1 MSKAFLHFSLPFT
14 SSTAF
19 SHELSPPG
27 EHSSTFRHEKSALEI
42 CSSLSDNLTVQEY
55 FFSLD
60 PRATDL
66 SVELNVKTGMLLGRI
81 RWAIC
86 TGLLVPNNSW
96 SQRHRD
102 GTAGRKCPQ
111 EVLNLY
117 PAKKNYPQ
125 LRNRQKD
132 EYESF
137 SALVK
142 HCLTSLLQTDL
153 TL

>member
-1 MSKAFLHFSLPFT
+1 M
-14 SSTAF
+14 
-19 SHELSPPG
+19 G
-27 EHSSTFRHEKSALEI
+27 
-42 CSSLSDNLTVQEY
+42 
-55 FFSLD
+55 
-60 PRATDL
+60 
-66 SVELNVKTGMLLGRI
+66 
-81 RWAIC
+81 
-86 TGLLVPNNSW
+86 SW
-96 SQRHRD
+96 SQTTADHRD
-102 GTAGRKCPQ
+102 TGMGLQAENAHC

-142 HCLTSLLQTDL
+142 HCLTSLLQRDL